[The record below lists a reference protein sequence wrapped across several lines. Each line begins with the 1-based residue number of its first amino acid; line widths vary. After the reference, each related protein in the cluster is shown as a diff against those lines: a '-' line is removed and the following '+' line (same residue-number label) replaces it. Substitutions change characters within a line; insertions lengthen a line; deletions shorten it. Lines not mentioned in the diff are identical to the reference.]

1 MLAKDIIIDT
11 IPPIKPDESGT
22 KALDWMDEFKVT
34 HIPVVKGTEYLG
46 LVSDTV
52 IYDQNNPDAALEK
65 MNIAY
70 NRPFVY
76 ADSHIYDVFKI
87 ISERNLTLVPI
98 IDHFENYV
106 GCTSLKAVTDFF
118 TNATSITE
126 SGAII
131 ILDINKVDYSL
142 AQIAQIVEGND
153 TKILSSFITS
163 SENSNKMEVTIKVNR
178 EHIGGVLQTLNRYDY
193 VVKAY
198 FTQKNMED
206 ALRNRYDL
214 LMNYLNT

>member
-1 MLAKDIIIDT
+1 MLAKDIIINT
-11 IPPIKPDESGT
+11 IPPIKPNESGT

-34 HIPVVKGTEYLG
+34 HIPVVKGKEYLG

-52 IYDQNNPDAALEK
+52 IYDQNDADAALEK

-76 ADSHIYDVFKI
+76 SDSHIYDVFKI

-98 IDHFENYV
+98 IDRLENYI
-106 GCTSLKAVTDFF
+106 GCTSLKAVTDVF
-118 TNATSITE
+118 TSASSITE
-126 SGAII
+126 LGAII

-142 AQIAQIVEGND
+142 AEIAQIIEGND

-163 SENSNKMEVTIKVNR
+163 SNNSNKMEVTIKVNR

-206 ALRNRYDL
+206 ALKNRYDL